1 MFLFLFLP
9 SSSVYVA
16 QLILGVGPALV
27 SLQEVTSV
35 RKMDSP
41 SPNSYQMLIV
51 SQLVVG
57 LHIPI
62 SSSMLGFFFSW
73 LELVHTVIIAM
84 KSGSL
89 AYHIF

>member
-41 SPNSYQMLIV
+41 SPNSYQILIV

-62 SSSMLGFFFSW
+62 SSSMLGFFFPGWNLCILS
-73 LELVHTVIIAM
+73 
-84 KSGSL
+84 
-89 AYHIF
+89 